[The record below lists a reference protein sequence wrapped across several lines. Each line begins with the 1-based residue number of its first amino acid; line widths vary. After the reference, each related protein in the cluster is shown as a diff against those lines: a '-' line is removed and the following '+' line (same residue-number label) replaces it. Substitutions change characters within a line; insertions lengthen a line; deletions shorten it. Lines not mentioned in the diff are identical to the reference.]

1 MIIGIDVSAIQYN
14 TGVSNYTL
22 NLIRNLIKV
31 DKVNQYKI
39 FFSSYRQK
47 LPKDIEILKSNSNVT
62 IYAYKYPITFLELI
76 WNRLHIFPIEMF
88 IGKCDVYHTSD
99 WTQPPTIKAKTVTT
113 VHDLVPFLYPQWSN
127 QKIILTHTRKM
138 RLAQK
143 EAKHFICVSKNTQKD
158 LLRLFPKINSINT
171 SVVYEAAEDKYAKA
185 SSLKNTVISKQYGLE
200 KYFLCQGTREPRKNL
215 ARIIEAFSIFKTK
228 YPKSNFELV
237 ISGKYGWGKDVLQFK
252 RPDIKIL
259 GFIPEK
265 NMVALHASAFCLIY
279 PSLYEGFGLPVIKS
293 LKVGVPVITS
303 TASSMSEIAKKAALY
318 VNPLSVDSIFKAM
331 EKICRNSQLR
341 KLLKISGKKIAANFS
356 WQKTAKATLN
366 IYKAIC

>member
-1 MIIGIDVSAIQYN
+1 MIIGIDASAIQYN

-22 NLIRNLIKV
+22 NLIRNLIKI
-31 DKVNQYKI
+31 DKINQYKI

-47 LPKDIEILKSNSNVT
+47 LPKDIKALETNPNVT
-62 IYAYKYPITFLELI
+62 IHTYRYPVSFLEFI
-76 WNRLHIFPIEMF
+76 WNKLHLFPIEMF
-88 IGKCDVYHTSD
+88 IGKCDIYHTSD

-113 VHDLVPFLYPQWSN
+113 VHDLVPFLYPEWSN
-127 QKIILTHTRKM
+127 KKIIDAHTRKM

-143 EAKHFICVSKNTQKD
+143 KAKHFICVSKNTQKD
-158 LLRLFPKINSINT
+158 LFRLFPKINPINT
-171 SVVYEAAEDKYAKA
+171 SVVYEAAEDKYGK
-185 SSLKNTVISKQYGLE
+185 SSALKNTVINKQYGLN

-215 ARIIEAFSIFKTK
+215 ARTIEAFSNFKNK

-237 ISGKYGWGKDVLQFK
+237 ISGKYGWGKDVLKFK

-259 GFIPEK
+259 GYIPEK
-265 NMVALHASAFCLIY
+265 NMVSLHASAFCLIY

-303 TASSMSEIAKKAALY
+303 SASSMSEIAGKAALY
-318 VNPLSVDSIFKAM
+318 VNPKSVDSILKAM

-341 KLLKISGKKIAANFS
+341 KQLKTSGKKIANRFS